1 MPSASPI
8 KVSIDVMLVSIP
20 TIREDVWCLKII
32 SVLSDPDPKA
42 KDIACKTKQNKK
54 NSLTLK
60 QES

>member
-8 KVSIDVMLVSIP
+8 KVSIDVMLESIP
-20 TIREDVWCLKII
+20 TIREEVWCLKII

-42 KDIACKTKQNKK
+42 KDIACEKKKK